1 MSGENALQTLRS
13 AATWIGVAAGVLVLW
28 EIRDAL
34 LLGLG
39 AILAAI
45 FLRFIMDLICRA
57 MGLPDAVALSVA
69 VLFMIAVFALCFWLF
84 GMRLSTQF
92 VEVGHHIREGEK
104 SFAALLGPAAQGAIQ
119 RALSLVG
126 DAVPVFLS
134 MGIEFLEFAVIT
146 AIAAIYLAA
155 QPEIYRRGAAALFP
169 RSVRAKAL
177 ETLDLIGASLRL
189 WLMGQLILMFSVGVL
204 SYVAALTVGLPNPVA
219 LGLIAGVTEM
229 IPYLGPF
236 IGGVPAVLVALTRG
250 LMPALWILIAY
261 VFVHMFEGYLVGPL
275 LQRWFVRIPPA
286 LVLIAI
292 VASQML
298 FGVPGI
304 ILAAPL
310 IVVIY
315 TATKFLYVGATLK
328 QHVDLP
334 TEAPF

>member
-57 MGLPDAVALSVA
+57 TGLPDAVALSVA